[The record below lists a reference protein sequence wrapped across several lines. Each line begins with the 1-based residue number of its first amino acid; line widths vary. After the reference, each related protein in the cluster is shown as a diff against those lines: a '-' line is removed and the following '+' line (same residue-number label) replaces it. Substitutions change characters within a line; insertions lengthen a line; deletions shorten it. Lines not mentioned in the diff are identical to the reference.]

1 MTDNKLFD
9 PRGFAARLRGL
20 IHPEKHAA
28 FCERAGISLSVLNKY
43 LAAPDGLS
51 PSAEMLARICRATRA
66 SLDWL
71 IMGEGDS
78 GRTSD
83 TIVNIPACDDPDD
96 GMPFTRAFLA
106 RLGYAAPESLCV
118 LHAEG
123 DSMEPLITD
132 GAPVLIDRSDARL
145 REGVFAFRIGEHV
158 HVKRLRPA
166 GSGGVEILPANPAY
180 PPETLPDGRFVLL
193 GRAIWTGNDI

>member
-1 MTDNKLFD
+1 MKM
-9 PRGFAARLRGL
+9 RAAACVLSL
-20 IHPEKHAA
+20 AVLPAA
-28 FCERAGISLSVLNKY
+28 AAG
-43 LAAPDGLS
+43 PDGLI
-51 PSAEMLARICRATRA
+51 PSAGMLARICRATRA

-78 GRTSD
+78 GRASD
-83 TIVNIPACDDPDD
+83 TIVNIPACNDPEG
-96 GMPFTRAFLA
+96 GMPFTRAFLV

-166 GSGGVEILPANPAY
+166 GSSGVEILPANPAY

>member
-1 MTDNKLFD
+1 
-9 PRGFAARLRGL
+9 
-20 IHPEKHAA
+20 
-28 FCERAGISLSVLNKY
+28 
-43 LAAPDGLS
+43 
-51 PSAEMLARICRATRA
+51 
-66 SLDWL
+66 
-71 IMGEGDS
+71 
-78 GRTSD
+78 
-83 TIVNIPACDDPDD
+83 
-96 GMPFTRAFLA
+96 MPFTRAFLA

-166 GSGGVEILPANPAY
+166 GSGGVEVLPANPAY
-180 PPETLPDGRFVLL
+180 PPVEVARDDVDVIGRGVWKG
-193 GRAIWTGNDI
+193 GRL